1 MMIPTVEGGQVANM
15 GLRIGVDIGGTFTDA
30 VAVDDR
36 GSVIAHRKVPSTP
49 PAVES
54 GAVDAIRG
62 VGGEAEEPELVV
74 HGTTVATNAVLE
86 RRFGNVGLLT
96 TEGFRDVLAIGS
108 GRRPHLY
115 DVLQAKPEPIVPRHL
130 RLEVTGRIGADG
142 SEVRPLDEEGVARAA
157 RAFARA
163 GVEAVAVCFL
173 FAYVDPSH
181 ERRAGALLRRLL
193 PGAELALS
201 SEVAPMIREFP
212 RTSTTVMNAA
222 LRPVVSDS
230 LRRLQRAASAP
241 VLVMQSNGGVLP
253 ASEAAVRGHEL
264 LVSGPAAGVVGASA
278 WAVARG
284 VRDLVS
290 LDMGGTSFDT
300 CLVLGG
306 APVVRGESE
315 VGGWPVLASSVDVV
329 TVGAGGGSIARVDAG
344 GALRVGPQSAG
355 ADPGPACYGRGGRLP
370 TITDANLLI
379 GTLDPEHFLGGRL
392 RLDVDSATRAVADHI
407 ARPLGIPVVHA
418 AHAIV
423 EIACAAMAR
432 ALRVVT
438 VGRGRDPALLPLV
451 AFGGAGPL
459 HAVRLA
465 EELGATRVLV
475 PPLPGF
481 VSAVGLLAT
490 DLRTEI
496 AETVLTPGRRA
507 ASPARLR
514 AAAARMARVATT
526 RLGASV
532 DTATVRLALDCRYE
546 GQGYEL
552 TVPLAATTREGV
564 AAARGEFHVLH
575 EAVYGHAA
583 PGEPVELV
591 ALRVTASAPGGGF
604 RPDRQRRGPGPP
616 AAGVG
621 KVFDGDAWVEAPVHD
636 RDALPPAWTADGPL
650 LVREAESTT
659 WVPHGWSV
667 AVDGYGEL
675 EVGRGRA

>member
-1 MMIPTVEGGQVANM
+1 M

-36 GSVIAHRKVPSTP
+36 GSAVAHRKEPSTP

-54 GAVDAIRG
+54 GAVEAIRG
-62 VGGEAEEPELVV
+62 VGGHAGGVDLVV
-74 HGTTVATNAVLE
+74 HGTTVATNALLE
-86 RRFGNVGLLT
+86 RRLGNVGLLT

-108 GRRPHLY
+108 GRRPALY
-115 DVLQAKPEPIVPRHL
+115 DVMQAKPEPIVPRHL

-142 SEVRPLDEEGVARAA
+142 SEVRPLDEEAVARAA

-173 FAYVDPSH
+173 FAYVDPRH

-193 PGAELALS
+193 PGAEIALS
-201 SEVAPMIREFP
+201 SEVAPVIREFA

-230 LRRLQRAASAP
+230 LRRLQAAAGAP

-253 ASEAAVRGHEL
+253 ASEASARGHEL

-300 CLVLGG
+300 CLILDG

-315 VGGWPVLASSVDVV
+315 VGGWPVLASSVDLV

-379 GTLDPEHFLGGRL
+379 GTLDPERFLGGRL
-392 RLDVDSATRAVADHI
+392 RLNVESATRAVADHI
-407 ARPLGIPVVHA
+407 ARPLGIDVVRA

-423 EIACAAMAR
+423 EVACSTMAR

-465 EELGATRVLV
+465 EELGAASVLV

-496 AETVLTPGRRA
+496 AETVLIPGRRA

-526 RLGASV
+526 RLGASD

-552 TVPLAATTREGV
+552 TVPLAAATPEGV
-564 AAARGEFHVLH
+564 AAACGRFHVLH

-583 PGEPVELV
+583 PEEPVELV
-591 ALRVTASAPGGGF
+591 ALRVTASAPGSGF
-604 RPDRQRRGPGPP
+604 RPDRFRRGLAPP
-616 AAGVG
+616 AVGVG

-636 RDALPPAWTADGPL
+636 RDEIPPGWTADGPL

-659 WVPHGWSV
+659 WVPHGWSL
-667 AVDGYGEL
+667 AVDGHGAL
-675 EVGRGRA
+675 EVTHGRS